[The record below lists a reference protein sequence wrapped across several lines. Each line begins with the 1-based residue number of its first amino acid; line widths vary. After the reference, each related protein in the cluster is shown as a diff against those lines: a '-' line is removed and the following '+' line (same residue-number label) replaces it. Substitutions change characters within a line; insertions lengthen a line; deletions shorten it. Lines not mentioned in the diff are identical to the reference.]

1 MLRANLATR
10 PFYNDRLVRVVLG
23 LITIVAAAM
32 TSYNVSEV
40 VRLRSRDA
48 EVRRQTE
55 AAEREAGRLQIEA
68 RRIRQTI
75 NRDQLAAV
83 QEAAQEANQL
93 IDQRAFSWTDL
104 FNQFEQTLPP
114 EVRIS
119 TVTPQVDVN
128 GRMIVAV
135 TVVSRRVED
144 LDKFIDALEKT
155 GAFQSVLSRQEE
167 AQEDGTL
174 RSVIQGYYTAG
185 GAPAAE
191 AATAPA
197 QPTAASPAAEQA
209 ARTEGAR

>member
-1 MLRANLATR
+1 MLRANLSTR
-10 PFYNDRLVRVVLG
+10 PFYNDRLVRVILG
-23 LITIVAAAM
+23 LITVVAAAL

-40 VRLRSRDA
+40 VRLRSRGA
-48 EVRRQTE
+48 EVRRQTD
-55 AAEREAGRLQIEA
+55 AAEREADRLQVEA

-75 NRDQLAAV
+75 NREQLAAV
-83 QEAAQEANQL
+83 QAAAQEANQL

-119 TVTPQVDVN
+119 TVTPQVDAA

-155 GAFQSVLSRQEE
+155 GSFQSVLSRQEE
-167 AQEDGTL
+167 AQDDGTL
-174 RSVIQGYYTAG
+174 RSIIQGYYTASA
-185 GAPAAE
+185 APKAE
-191 AATAPA
+191 AASAPA
-197 QPTAASPAAEQA
+197 QPTPVSPAPAQA
-209 ARTEGAR
+209 ARTEAGR

>member
-1 MLRANLATR
+1 MLRANLSTR
-10 PFYNDRLVRVVLG
+10 PFYNDRLVRVILG
-23 LITIVAAAM
+23 LITVLAAAL

-40 VRLRSRDA
+40 IRLRSRGA

-55 AAEREAGRLQIEA
+55 AAEREANRVQVEA

-83 QEAAQEANQL
+83 QVAAQEANQL

-119 TVTPQVDVN
+119 AVTPQVDAS
-128 GRMIVAV
+128 GRMVVAV
-135 TVVSRRVED
+135 TVFSRRVED
-144 LDKFIDALEKT
+144 LDKFIDALETT

-174 RSVIQGYYTAG
+174 RSVIQGYYKASG
-185 GAPAAE
+185 GAPAT
-191 AATAPA
+191 ATADAPPTPA
-197 QPTAASPAAEQA
+197 PTQA
-209 ARTEGAR
+209 AAGAEGPR

>member
-1 MLRANLATR
+1 MQ
-10 PFYNDRLVRVVLG
+10 V
-23 LITIVAAAM
+23 
-32 TSYNVSEV
+32 
-40 VRLRSRDA
+40 
-48 EVRRQTE
+48 
-55 AAEREAGRLQIEA
+55 
-68 RRIRQTI
+68 
-75 NRDQLAAV
+75 
-83 QEAAQEANQL
+83 AAQEANRL
-93 IDQRAFSWTDL
+93 IDRRAFSWTDL

-119 TVTPQVDVN
+119 TVTPQVDPA

-174 RSVIQGYYTAG
+174 RSVIQGYYSASV
-185 GAPAAE
+185 APKAE

-197 QPTAASPAAEQA
+197 QPAPASPAPAQA
-209 ARTEGAR
+209 ARAEAGR

>member
-1 MLRANLATR
+1 MLRANLSTR

-23 LITIVAAAM
+23 LVTLVAAAL

-40 VRLRSRDA
+40 IRLRSRGA

-55 AAEREAGRLQIEA
+55 AAERDADRLQVEA
-68 RRIRQTI
+68 RRIRQTV

-83 QEAAQEANQL
+83 QVAAQEANRL

-114 EVRIS
+114 EVRIA

-128 GRMIVAV
+128 GRMVVAV
-135 TVVSRRVED
+135 TVISRRVED

-174 RSVIQGYYTAG
+174 RSVIQGYYTATA
-185 GAPAAE
+185 APATE

-197 QPTAASPAAEQA
+197 QPAPETPAAAQTD
-209 ARTEGAR
+209 RTEAGR